1 LPEFKEFSVLERIRK
16 GQRWLTAIFVF
27 AIGIVFVFFLGLGG
41 STPGGGGG
49 GGLGTEVVVLDDV
62 RIRMNDYQR
71 VRKQQSDRLQ
81 NSLGDQFDADAM
93 SSFLDAQA
101 LQAVVNQVVL
111 SQSAGELGLVASPEE
126 VKDILRNDPG
136 LRDESGR
143 FIQDEFDAQIKWEFG
158 SQANFLAS
166 MQRDLLQQKMFEL
179 VMSQVEISDA
189 EAFSAARY
197 RTEEA
202 RIAFVALGA
211 ETLPES
217 QKPDEATVV
226 GYLAAN
232 RDALLARYDA
242 DVLGFATPEKVSL
255 RHILLKPDGGTET
268 AATANRE
275 RAELI
280 RARLDQGED
289 FAAVAAEVSDDEST
303 RENGGSLGEVPRGD
317 VAPSLEA
324 AAFSLDVGAVSEV
337 IDGIE
342 GLHILKVDA
351 KTEAGRKSFDEVGLE
366 LAADGAAAEAARG
379 LADRLAEA
387 IKGGESLE
395 DAARAADLTL
405 ERTSFFT
412 RRRDGFIPGLS
423 RPSLDILSTAFTLS
437 TEAPSSPRVF
447 DVGDDLVLIQLI
459 DRQDPDPATLA
470 GAVETARE
478 SLELQ
483 QQNSLIQAWID
494 DRKELFES
502 EQRLQINS
510 ALVAGG

>member
-1 LPEFKEFSVLERIRK
+1 MLDRFRK
-16 GQRWLTAIFVF
+16 GQRWLSAIFVF

-41 STPGGGGG
+41 STPGSGGNANSGDD
-49 GGLGTEVVVLDDV
+49 VVVLDDV
-62 RIRMNDYQR
+62 HIRMNDYQR
-71 VRKQQSDRLQ
+71 VRKQQTDRIQ
-81 NSLGDQFDADAM
+81 STLGDQFDAEAM

-111 SQSAGELGLVASPEE
+111 SQSASDLGLAASPEE

-143 FIQDEFDAQIKWEFG
+143 FVQDEFDAQIKWEFG

-202 RIAFVALGA
+202 RIAFVALGPDN
-211 ETLPES
+211 LPDS
-217 QKPDEATVV
+217 QKPDDSTVQRH
-226 GYLAAN
+226 LDEN
-232 RDALLARYDA
+232 REALLARYDTEIA
-242 DVLGFATPEKVSL
+242 RFGSPESVSL
-255 RHILLKPDGGTET
+255 RHILLKPEALAED
-268 AATANRE
+268 AAAKNRE
-275 RAELI
+275 RAEQI

-289 FAAVAAEVSDDEST
+289 FATVAAEVSDDAST
-303 RENGGSLGEVPRGD
+303 RENGGSLGEVGRGD

-324 AAFSLDVGAVSEV
+324 AAFSLEIGAVSEV

-342 GLHILKVDA
+342 GLHILKLDA
-351 KTEAGRKSFDEVGLE
+351 KTEAGRKPFDEVGLE
-366 LAADGAAAEAARG
+366 LAAEDAAVDAARD

-387 IKGGESLE
+387 IKGGQSLE
-395 DAARAADLTL
+395 DAARGADLTL

-423 RPSLDILSTAFTLS
+423 RPSLDILSMAFTL
-437 TEAPSSPRVF
+437 TTDAPSSPEVF
-447 DVGDDLVLIQLI
+447 EVGDDLVLVQLI
-459 DRQDPDPATLA
+459 DRQDPDPAALA
-470 GAVETARE
+470 GAVEAARE

-494 DRKELFES
+494 NRKELFES
-502 EQRLQINS
+502 EQRLLVNS